1 MEIGSQ
7 KKRRNVS
14 MKARRQ
20 SMLLIAAVS
29 FIVLGSLALMP
40 SMTIAKTIKGKL
52 VDSVTDEKN
61 IHNITVTVRTD
72 AGELK
77 TFSVTDPDM
86 VDGLHM
92 DEPVTVEQDEK
103 GTVTKII
110 GGWDAKAR
118 PMPKFPMDKK

>member
-1 MEIGSQ
+1 
-7 KKRRNVS
+7 
-14 MKARRQ
+14 MKVKQ
-20 SMLLIAAVS
+20 QITLLIAAASIIILGS
-29 FIVLGSLALMP
+29 FILMP
-40 SMTIAKTIKGKL
+40 SMASAKSTKGKL

-61 IHNITVTVRTD
+61 IHNIVITVRTD

-77 TFSVTDPDM
+77 TFNVTDPFM

-103 GTVTKII
+103 GTVTKIV

>member
-1 MEIGSQ
+1 
-7 KKRRNVS
+7 
-14 MKARRQ
+14 MKATRRI
-20 SMLLIAAVS
+20 MLLIAAVS
-29 FIVLGSLALMP
+29 FIAWGSLALMP
-40 SMTIAKTIKGKL
+40 SMAIAKTIKGKL

-61 IHNITVTVRTD
+61 IHNIAITVRTD

-92 DEPVTVEQDEK
+92 DEPVTIEQDEK
-103 GTVTKII
+103 GVVTKII
-110 GGWDAKAR
+110 GHWDAKAR